1 LSHAVHLLVPGALA
15 TRTGGFIYDRRMV
28 DALRASG
35 WQVTVHELGAGFPA
49 PSAEVLQQ
57 AARTIAA
64 LPDGALVV
72 ADGLAFGV
80 LPDMAQAHARRLRW
94 VALVHHP
101 LALESGLSAARQQA
115 LRASE
120 RRALACTQGVIV
132 TSPATARDL
141 AGDGVPAARI
151 AVAEPGT
158 DAAPLARGSSGSG
171 DAEPLSLLCV
181 ASLTPRKNH
190 LLLLEALAGLR
201 SRGWTLHCVG
211 SAAMDPA
218 CAAAA
223 AQAVTRLG
231 LQQRV
236 LLHGELAGDA
246 LAARYAQ
253 ADAFVLPS
261 LHEGYGMALAEAL
274 ARGLPVISTRAGA
287 IPDTVPADAGALVP
301 PGDVVA
307 LRAALQRLMDDAPW
321 RAKCAAG
328 ARAARLRL
336 PTWEDS
342 AARFAEALLRFSNG
356 AAARA

>member
-1 LSHAVHLLVPGALA
+1 MSHAVHVLVPGALA

-28 DALRASG
+28 DTLRAAG

-115 LRASE
+115 LRDSE
-120 RRALACTQGVIV
+120 RRALACTHGVIV

-141 AGDGVPAARI
+141 AADGVPAARI

-158 DAAPLARGSSGSG
+158 DAAPLARGSGNP
-171 DAEPLSLLCV
+171 DALSLLCV

-218 CAAAA
+218 CAAAL
-223 AQAVTRLG
+223 AQAVMRFG

-261 LHEGYGMALAEAL
+261 QHEGYGMALAEAL
-274 ARGLPVISTRAGA
+274 AHGLPVISTRAGA
-287 IPDTVPADAGALVP
+287 IPETVPADAGALVT
-301 PGDVVA
+301 PGDLPA
-307 LRAALQRLMDDAPW
+307 LRSALQRLLDDAAW
-321 RAKCAAG
+321 RAQCAAG

-336 PTWEDS
+336 PTWEHS
-342 AARFAEALLRFSNG
+342 AARFADALLRFSAG
-356 AAARA
+356 VPQ